1 MIKRFAFA
9 SLAVIGLA
17 GPASAFDAQAAA
29 DGAVTRDEQV
39 AGSDD
44 AAPPRR
50 FKRIAKPKIVAVLP
64 PQRPDDAAAIEITAA
79 PTSDVPASLAQA
91 VPESRPTSALADAVQ
106 DAPVPSNTVGR
117 TVTVL
122 PPLRHTVAPA
132 ASALADVNQTEPLTA
147 EIAPEPEMPS
157 AKSSGKAVAV
167 LPPSRP
173 AFRGDGAPVE
183 TAALTTEP
191 VPAAA
196 AVPETGLFGSLF
208 GSFPQ
213 TPTLDQAVSISSG
226 RAGLDSLIA
235 THAKLNGV
243 PADLVHRVVIRE
255 SKYNPRAVGRG
266 GALGLMQIKAGTA
279 RALGYEGSASG
290 LLDAETNL
298 TYAVKYLAGA
308 YRTANGD
315 YARAISYYARG
326 YYYAQK
332 RNGSIREASNRGRHR
347 DRVRQEADA
356 TPPGVTWNTAA
367 IASESSR
374 VP

>member
-9 SLAVIGLA
+9 SLAVVGLA
-17 GPASAFDAQAAA
+17 GPASAFDALPPVEGAQASD
-29 DGAVTRDEQV
+29 DGV
-39 AGSDD
+39 AGSDQG
-44 AAPPRR
+44 AAPRR
-50 FKRIAKPKIVAVLP
+50 IRRITKRKSVAVLP
-64 PQRPDDAAAIEITAA
+64 PQRPDEAAADIVAA
-79 PTSDVPASLAQA
+79 SIPDVPAPVGQA
-91 VPESRPTSALADAVQ
+91 VTDQRPASALADAVQ
-106 DAPVPSNTVGR
+106 DEQPKGKTVA
-117 TVTVL
+117 VL
-122 PPLRHTVAPA
+122 PPLRPSITPA
-132 ASALADVNQTEPLTA
+132 ASALADVDQAEAVTA
-147 EIAPEPEMPS
+147 DIASEPETSS
-157 AKSSGKAVAV
+157 ARFSARVVAT

-173 AFRGDGAPVE
+173 AFRRDDAPVE
-183 TAALTTEP
+183 TAALTAEP
-191 VPAAA
+191 VVATPASA
-196 AVPETGLFGSLF
+196 AVPETGLFGALF

-213 TPTLDQAVSISSG
+213 TPAQPSASIVSSG
-226 RAGLDSLIA
+226 RAGLDTLIA

-255 SKYNPRAVGRG
+255 SKYNPRAVGHG
-266 GALGLMQIKAGTA
+266 GAMGLMQIKTGTA
-279 RALGYEGSASG
+279 RALGYGGNSAG

-332 RNGSIREASNRGRHR
+332 RNGSIREAANRGRR
-347 DRVRQEADA
+347 DRARQEADA

-367 IASESSR
+367 IASDSASK

>member
-17 GPASAFDAQAAA
+17 GPVSALDAQPSVDGAAA
-29 DGAVTRDEQV
+29 SDDPV

-44 AAPPRR
+44 AARPRR
-50 FKRIAKPKIVAVLP
+50 IRRIARPRVVAVLP
-64 PQRPDDAAAIEITAA
+64 PQRPEEPATGEMTAPAI
-79 PTSDVPASLAQA
+79 SDVPAPVAQA
-91 VPESRPTSALADAVQ
+91 VSDSQPASALADAVQ
-106 DAPVPSNTVGR
+106 DAPVKTKIVA
-117 TVTVL
+117 VL
-122 PPLRHTVAPA
+122 PPLRPSITPA
-132 ASALADVNQTEPLTA
+132 ASALADVDQAEPVMA
-147 EIAPEPEMPS
+147 DAASEPETAS
-157 AKSSGKAVAV
+157 AKPSGRTVAT

-173 AFRGDGAPVE
+173 AFRGDDAPVE

-191 VPAAA
+191 VGVVPASA
-196 AVPETGLFGSLF
+196 AVPETGLFGALF
-208 GSFPQ
+208 GSFSH
-213 TPTLDQAVSISSG
+213 TPALDPAVSVSSG
-226 RAGLDSLIA
+226 RAGLDQLIA

-255 SKYNPRAVGRG
+255 SKYNPRAVGSG
-266 GALGLMQIKAGTA
+266 GAMGLMQIKTGTA
-279 RALGYEGSASG
+279 RALGYGGNAAG

-332 RNGSIREASNRGRHR
+332 RNGSIREAANRGRHR
-347 DRVRQEADA
+347 DRARQEADA

-367 IASESSR
+367 IASDSASK